1 LSDLILK
8 NNSELISMPWVNH
21 KSRKWEIEPFRWLGI
36 NSTLQ
41 LARFA
46 DFVEKKIKKET
57 IITKLLNLLQGH

>member
-1 LSDLILK
+1 
-8 NNSELISMPWVNH
+8 MPWVNH

-57 IITKLLNLLQGH
+57 LITKLLNMLQGH